1 MPRSGPARRFCRS
14 GRRLRAVILP
24 LVTVCSLPALLHA
37 QSLEPRLLSPAPIG
51 MNFLVAGYVYSSGNM
66 ILDDAL
72 PLEDTKARAHSL
84 TVVYVRSIN
93 LFGQSGRVSAILP
106 FADGRWTAEIDGRD
120 SSTVRTGLSDPM
132 VSIGVGLYGAPAMRA
147 AEFATFRPRTMVGA
161 GLRVRLPLGQYDDTK
176 LFNLSTHR
184 WQFIPSVGAAQYVGR
199 WVLEAH
205 LRAWFSTTNN
215 DFFGGNSVAQDPLFG
230 FQLHAEYIFGP
241 GFWGAVSFGQS
252 YGGATTVDGVKQD
265 NRQSNN
271 RFGLT
276 LAVPLYRVW
285 ALKGGY
291 YTGISTRY
299 GGDFDTF
306 ALALQYRWGGMK

>member
-1 MPRSGPARRFCRS
+1 MGEPGRFIRVLTSAGALGTAFVVFCS
-14 GRRLRAVILP
+14 IPDP
-24 LVTVCSLPALLHA
+24 LQA

-51 MNFLVAGYVYSSGNM
+51 MNFLVVGYVYSTGNM

-72 PLEDTKARAHSL
+72 PLEDTKARAQSL
-84 TVVYVRSIN
+84 TVAFARSIN
-93 LFGQSGRVSAILP
+93 LFGQSGRISAVLP
-106 FADGRWTAEIDGRD
+106 FANGRWTAEIDDRD
-120 SSTVRTGLSDPM
+120 TSTVRNGLADPI

-161 GLRVRLPLGQYDDTK
+161 ALRVRVPLGQYDQTK

-184 WQFIPSVGAAQYVGR
+184 WQFIPSVGVAQYLGR

-215 DFFGGNSVAQDPLFG
+215 EAFGGNTVSQDPLLG
-230 FQLHAEYIFGP
+230 FQLHAEYSFGP
-241 GFWGAVSFGQS
+241 GFWGAVSFGQHF
-252 YGGATTVDGVKQD
+252 GGATTVNGVEQD
-265 NRQSNN
+265 NAQTNN

-276 LAVPLYRVW
+276 LAVPLYRSW
-285 ALKGGY
+285 SLKGGY
-291 YTGISTRY
+291 YAGISTRY